1 MSCWNIII
9 NKNNKYLSFRTQ
21 LLSFPK
27 VSLGGRSSV
36 LRSGHSWPETGGG
49 GAGPQGPQGRG
60 HHWARRCWN
69 KWAFCCLEYVLTKY
83 WNKFFC
89 FLQSKSIKILL
100 FYSGTRYQK
109 QNFTHIDKTQKYFS
123 NIPLWFF

>member
-1 MSCWNIII
+1 M

-27 VSLGGRSSV
+27 VSLGGRSRV
-36 LRSGHSWPETGGG
+36 LRSGDSWPETGGG

-60 HHWARRCWN
+60 HHWAGRCWN

-83 WNKFFC
+83 
-89 FLQSKSIKILL
+89 
-100 FYSGTRYQK
+100 
-109 QNFTHIDKTQKYFS
+109 
-123 NIPLWFF
+123 